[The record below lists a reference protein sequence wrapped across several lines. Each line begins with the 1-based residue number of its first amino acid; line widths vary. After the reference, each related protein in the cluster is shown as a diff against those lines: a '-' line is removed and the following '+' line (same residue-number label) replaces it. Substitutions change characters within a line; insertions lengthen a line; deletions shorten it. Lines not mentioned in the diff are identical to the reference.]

1 SPIDHDDQFRV
12 RFLQEICKNA
22 VERRNVFDRQSRDAI
37 HTAAGEASFGAGN
50 GSTDTAVGATAPV
63 GAAAP
68 CLLNLWSNIC
78 ETALSEAKT
87 FCPVLEMTSK
97 LCTRFLRLFK
107 TNSI

>member
-1 SPIDHDDQFRV
+1 MPS
-12 RFLQEICKNA
+12 
-22 VERRNVFDRQSRDAI
+22 RRGDVLDRQGRDAV
-37 HTAAGEASFGAGN
+37 HTVAGEASFGAAA
-50 GSTDTAVGATAPV
+50 GSTGTATGAAAPV
-63 GAAAP
+63 GTASP

-107 TNSI
+107 RNSR